1 MENRSSFVG
10 VRKTTGEKLSI
21 FNVLNAPV
29 EDTAGLQSK
38 KSQTMSKAD
47 EDDQSEDDDEDDND
61 SYDDNKPETF
71 GLKVS

>member
-1 MENRSSFVG
+1 M
-10 VRKTTGEKLSI
+10 
-21 FNVLNAPV
+21 

-38 KSQTMSKAD
+38 KSQTFSKSD
-47 EDDQSEDDDEDDND
+47 EDDQSEDDDDDDGD